1 MKVILHEYRVLLWF
15 SVDGE
20 NYNIECQKF
29 LYEKLNKLFTKKY
42 LLSLNLFKK
51 NFLNHTVI
59 IQQQ

>member
-29 LYEKLNKLFTKKY
+29 FVWEIKQTFQEK
-42 LLSLNLFKK
+42 S
-51 NFLNHTVI
+51 I
-59 IQQQ
+59 C